1 MLLGATGGYIIGFV
15 PCAFIAAWM
24 MERKGGFWWRC
35 LSMAVGVVVCY
46 VIGTA
51 WFMVTKGTPLWAS
64 LTWCVFPFLPGDAAK
79 IALAAYLGGRLKPVV
94 SKW

>member
-1 MLLGATGGYIIGFV
+1 
-15 PCAFIAAWM
+15 
-24 MERKGGFWWRC
+24 
-35 LSMAVGVVVCY
+35 
-46 VIGTA
+46 
-51 WFMVTKGTPLWAS
+51 MVTKGTPLWAS